1 VDEPLAESW
10 ADIQLVEDRIRVLL
24 RVIWQ
29 AGYAEGKAARRG
41 LSPEQLEVILC
52 AKKEK
57 EGCEPLS

>member
-29 AGYAEGKAARRG
+29 AGFEAGKAARRG

-52 AKKEK
+52 PKKQ
-57 EGCEPLS
+57 P